1 MGKGVVVVV
10 VVVVFVVKVYWSIYF
25 GTRETGFAHFVFGT
39 TSDWALVFDLETFQC
54 FGLKIKKFY
63 IRFGKTRWGGLLYL
77 TSRNFNVLALKRK
90 SLNPFW

>member
-39 TSDWALVFDLETFQC
+39 TSDWALVFDLKTFQC
-54 FGLKIKKFY
+54 FGLKIGKF
-63 IRFGKTRWGGLLYL
+63 
-77 TSRNFNVLALKRK
+77 
-90 SLNPFW
+90 